1 MLNRFSLYIALSKQS
16 LATMTVQLQR
26 FKMLVGGE
34 WKDSSNGL
42 ASSILDPSNN
52 QVIAEV
58 PRATKQ
64 DARAAVDAAKTAFHS
79 PEWRDMD
86 SAKRGRILTK
96 LTGLVREN
104 SDELAR
110 LETMNEG
117 KTLRESKGDVAWAA
131 RAFEYFAGLAD
142 KIEGETIPVPPRRLN
157 YTLKEPLGVTVHIVP
172 WNYPIALAA
181 RSLAPAL
188 AAGNTVVM
196 KPSEITPLTAIKL
209 GELAVK
215 AGVPKGVM
223 NVVTGSGAEVGSALV
238 SDKDVDGIVFTG
250 SDETGK
256 QVMEAAAR
264 NVTHVLMELG
274 GKNPHIVF
282 ADADVPKAI
291 KAVKDGIFTNAG
303 QMCWAGSRALIHES
317 IYEGFVRELVD
328 KTAAMRIGPGVE
340 DSTEMGPVATKS
352 RQDIV
357 LGYVKD
363 GTEEGAK
370 LLHGGKKLKD
380 PKLDKGNFVE
390 PTIFGNVTGEMKV
403 GSDEIF
409 GPVLSITKFKTTDEA
424 VAMAN
429 ETDYGLYGGI
439 WTSNLKTAHDVAA
452 RLEVGGVAINE
463 YLVTFPQTPFGG
475 YKDSGR
481 GHENG
486 IRALEYYT
494 RTKNVSV
501 NLG

>member
-1 MLNRFSLYIALSKQS
+1 
-16 LATMTVQLQR
+16 MTVQIQK
-26 FKMLVGGE
+26 FKMLVAGE

-42 ASSILDPSNN
+42 ATPILDPSNN
-52 QVIAEV
+52 QTIAEV

-64 DARAAVDAAKTAFHS
+64 DARAAVDAAKVAFNS
-79 PEWRDMD
+79 PEWREID

-110 LETMNEG
+110 LETLNEG

-142 KIEGETIPVPPRRLN
+142 KIEGETIPVPPRRLD

-196 KPSEITPLTAIKL
+196 KPSETTPLTAIKL
-209 GELAVK
+209 GELASK
-215 AGVPKGVM
+215 AGLPKGVI
-223 NVVTGSGAEVGSALV
+223 NIVTGSGAEVGSHLV
-238 SDKDVDGIVFTG
+238 SDKDVDGIIFTG

-282 ADADVPKAI
+282 ADADIPKAI
-291 KAVKDGIFTNAG
+291 RAVRDGIFTNAG
-303 QMCWAGSRALIHES
+303 QMCWAGSRVFIQEPV
-317 IYEGFVRELVD
+317 YEGFVRELVD
-328 KTAAMRIGPGVE
+328 KTATMKMGPGIE
-340 DSTEMGPVATKS
+340 DATEMGPLVSKS
-352 RQDIV
+352 RQEIV
-357 LGYVKD
+357 LAFVKD
-363 GTEEGAK
+363 GIEDGAK
-370 LLHGGKKLKD
+370 LLHGGKKPRD
-380 PKLDKGNFVE
+380 ARLDKGNFVE
-390 PTIFGNVTGEMKV
+390 PTIFENVNGEMRI
-403 GSDEIF
+403 GRDEIF
-409 GPVLSITKFKTTDEA
+409 GPVLSISKFKTTDEV

-429 ETDYGLYGGI
+429 ETDYGLYGGV
-439 WTSNLKTAHDVAA
+439 WTSNLRTAHDVAS
-452 RLEVGGVAINE
+452 RLQVGGVAINE

-475 YKDSGR
+475 YKDSGI

-486 IRALEYYT
+486 IRALDYYT

-501 NLG
+501 NLS

>member
-1 MLNRFSLYIALSKQS
+1 
-16 LATMTVQLQR
+16 MTVQVQK

-34 WKDSSNGL
+34 WKESGNGL
-42 ASSILDPSNN
+42 SSSILDPSNN
-52 QVIAEV
+52 QIIAEV

-64 DARAAVDAAKTAFHS
+64 DGKESVEVARAAFHS
-79 PEWRDMD
+79 SEWRDMD

-96 LTGLVREN
+96 LGGLVRES

-110 LETMNEG
+110 LETLNEG
-117 KTLRESKGDVAWAA
+117 KTIRESKGDVAWAA

-142 KIEGETIPVPPRRLN
+142 KIEGETIPVPPKRLD
-157 YTLKEPLGVTVHIVP
+157 YTLREPLGVTLHIVP
-172 WNYPIALAA
+172 WNYPLALAA

-196 KPSEITPLTAIKL
+196 KPSETTPLTALKL

-215 AGVPKGVM
+215 AGLPKGVL
-223 NVVTGSGAEVGSALV
+223 NVVTGSGAEIGASLA
-238 SDKDVDGIVFTG
+238 SDKQVDGIIFTG
-250 SDETGK
+250 SDVTGR

-282 ADADVPKAI
+282 SDADVPKAI
-291 KAVKDGIFTNAG
+291 KAVKDGIFTNTG
-303 QMCWAGSRALIHES
+303 QMCWAGSRAFIHES

-328 KTAAMRIGPGVE
+328 KTRKMKLGPGLDE
-340 DSTEMGPVATKS
+340 STEMGPVVTKS
-352 RQDIV
+352 RQEAI

-363 GTEEGAK
+363 GVEEGAT
-370 LLHGGKKLKD
+370 LLQGGKKPREPQLEH
-380 PKLDKGNFVE
+380 GNFVE
-390 PTIFGNVTGEMKV
+390 PTIFENVTGEMKIGV
-403 GSDEIF
+403 DEIF
-409 GPVLSITKFKTTDEA
+409 GPVLTITKFKTIDEV

-439 WTSNLKTAHDVAA
+439 WTTSLKTAHEVAS
-452 RLEVGGVAINE
+452 RLEVGAVAINE

-475 YKDSGR
+475 YKDSGI

-494 RTKNVSV
+494 HTKNVSV
-501 NLG
+501 NLA

>member
-1 MLNRFSLYIALSKQS
+1 
-16 LATMTVQLQR
+16 MTVQLQR

-34 WKDSSNGL
+34 WKESSNGL
-42 ASSILDPSNN
+42 ATSVLDPSNN
-52 QVIAEV
+52 EVVAEV

-64 DARAAVDAAKTAFHS
+64 DAKAAIESAKTALQS
-79 PEWRDMD
+79 AGWVDIDP
-86 SAKRGRILTK
+86 AKRGRILTK
-96 LTGLVREN
+96 LTGLVREG
-104 SDELAR
+104 SEQLAR
-110 LETMNEG
+110 LESLSEG

-172 WNYPIALAA
+172 WNYPIAMAA

-209 GELAVK
+209 GELAMK
-215 AGVPKGVM
+215 AGTPKGVV
-223 NVVTGSGAEVGSALV
+223 NVVTGSGAEVGAHLV
-238 SDKDVDGIVFTG
+238 SDKDVDGIIFTG

-256 QVMEAAAR
+256 QVMGAAAR

-282 ADADVPKAI
+282 PDADIPKAV

-303 QMCWAGSRALIHES
+303 QMCWAGSRAFIHES

-328 KTAAMRIGPGVE
+328 KTASMRIGPGLE
-340 DSTEMGPVATKS
+340 DSTEMGPVASKS

-357 LGYVKD
+357 LVYVKD

-370 LLHGGKKLKD
+370 LLHGGKKPKD
-380 PKLDKGNFVE
+380 PRLDKGNFVE
-390 PTIFGNVTGEMKV
+390 PTIFENVTGEMKV

-409 GPVLSITKFKTTDEA
+409 GPVLSITRFKTKDEA
-424 VAMAN
+424 VTMAN

-475 YKDSGR
+475 YKDSGI

>member
-1 MLNRFSLYIALSKQS
+1 
-16 LATMTVQLQR
+16 MTVQLQR

-96 LTGLVREN
+96 LTSLVREN

-215 AGVPKGVM
+215 AGVPKGVV
-223 NVVTGSGAEVGSALV
+223 NVVTGSGAEVGAHLV
-238 SDKDVDGIVFTG
+238 SDKDVDGIIFTG

-256 QVMEAAAR
+256 QVMGAAAR

-274 GKNPHIVF
+274 GKKP
-282 ADADVPKAI
+282 
-291 KAVKDGIFTNAG
+291 
-303 QMCWAGSRALIHES
+303 
-317 IYEGFVRELVD
+317 
-328 KTAAMRIGPGVE
+328 
-340 DSTEMGPVATKS
+340 
-352 RQDIV
+352 
-357 LGYVKD
+357 
-363 GTEEGAK
+363 
-370 LLHGGKKLKD
+370 KD
-380 PKLDKGNFVE
+380 PRLDKGNFVE
-390 PTIFGNVTGEMKV
+390 PTIFENVTGEMKV

-424 VAMAN
+424 VTMAN

-439 WTSNLKTAHDVAA
+439 WTSNLKTAHDVAS

-475 YKDSGR
+475 YKDSGI

>member
-1 MLNRFSLYIALSKQS
+1 
-16 LATMTVQLQR
+16 MTVQLQR

-34 WKDSSNGL
+34 WKESSNGL

-52 QVIAEV
+52 QVIAEA

-215 AGVPKGVM
+215 AGVPKGVV
-223 NVVTGSGAEVGSALV
+223 NVVTGSGAEVGAHLV
-238 SDKDVDGIVFTG
+238 SDKDVDGIIFTG

-256 QVMEAAAR
+256 QVMGAAAR

-282 ADADVPKAI
+282 PDADIPKAV

-328 KTAAMRIGPGVE
+328 KTAAMRIGPGLE
-340 DSTEMGPVATKS
+340 DSTEMGPVASKS

-370 LLHGGKKLKD
+370 LLHGGKKPKD
-380 PKLDKGNFVE
+380 PRLDKGNFVE
-390 PTIFGNVTGEMKV
+390 PTIFENVTGEMKV

-424 VAMAN
+424 VTMAN

-439 WTSNLKTAHDVAA
+439 WTSNLKTAHDVAS

-475 YKDSGR
+475 YKDSGI

>member
-1 MLNRFSLYIALSKQS
+1 
-16 LATMTVQLQR
+16 MTIQVQK
-26 FKMLVGGE
+26 FKMLVGGD
-34 WKDSSNGL
+34 WKESGNGL
-42 ASSILDPSNN
+42 SSSVLDPSNN
-52 QVIAEV
+52 QIIAEV

-64 DARAAVDAAKTAFHS
+64 DAKESVEAARAAFHS
-79 PEWRDMD
+79 SEWRDMD

-96 LTGLVREN
+96 LSGLVREN

-110 LETMNEG
+110 LETLNEG
-117 KTLRESKGDVAWAA
+117 KTIRESKGDVAWAA

-142 KIEGETIPVPPRRLN
+142 KIEGATIPVPPKRLD
-157 YTLKEPLGVTVHIVP
+157 YTLREPLGVTLHIVP
-172 WNYPIALAA
+172 WNYPLALAA

-196 KPSEITPLTAIKL
+196 KPSETTPLTALKL

-215 AGVPKGVM
+215 AGLPKGVM
-223 NVVTGSGAEVGSALV
+223 NVVTGSGAEIGTSLA
-238 SDKDVDGIVFTG
+238 SEKHVDGIIFTG
-250 SDETGK
+250 SDETGRH
-256 QVMEAAAR
+256 VMEVAAR
-264 NVTHVLMELG
+264 NVTPVLMELG

-282 ADADVPKAI
+282 SDADVPRAI

-303 QMCWAGSRALIHES
+303 QMCWAGSRAFIQES

-328 KTAAMRIGPGVE
+328 KTKKMKLGPGVDE
-340 DSTEMGPVATKS
+340 TTEMGPVVTKS
-352 RQDIV
+352 RQETI

-363 GTEEGAK
+363 GIEGGAN
-370 LLHGGKKLKD
+370 LLHGGKKPNEPQLEH
-380 PKLDKGNFVE
+380 GNFVE
-390 PTIFGNVTGEMKV
+390 PTIFENVTGEMKI
-403 GSDEIF
+403 GIDEIF
-409 GPVLSITKFKTTDEA
+409 GPVLTITKFKTTDEV

-439 WTSNLKTAHDVAA
+439 WTSNLRTAHEVAS
-452 RLEVGGVAINE
+452 RLEVGAVAINE

-475 YKDSGR
+475 YKDSGI

-494 RTKNVSV
+494 HTKNVSV
-501 NLG
+501 NLA